1 MQKGLCQSSDQLATH
16 NLPRGISALDGAVRA
31 CWLCSF
37 ILHRPG
43 IFKHVI
49 PFVLLSLTP
58 SNKAVRPPRTGCSR
72 LYCPPASD
80 KAADENRCGQHR
92 HRVHL
97 AAKSSHTLLPGVLQL
112 QLWYQQW
119 QNCCL
124 VRVPEDGPRPSSSA
138 AAQPVLLPT
147 HHVASNMTDTCQK

>member
-1 MQKGLCQSSDQLATH
+1 MQKGLCQSSDQLAAL

-31 CWLCSF
+31 RWLCSF

-58 SNKAVRPPRTGCSR
+58 SNKAVQPPRTGCRR

-80 KAADENRCGQHR
+80 KAADENRRGQHR
-92 HRVHL
+92 HLIAKCPSLQRVH
-97 AAKSSHTLLPGVLQL
+97 KHRSPGLPLRSVRQQL
-112 QLWYQQW
+112 QG
-119 QNCCL
+119 CGC
-124 VRVPEDGPRPSSSA
+124 
-138 AAQPVLLPT
+138 
-147 HHVASNMTDTCQK
+147 HHGTDSCRTAVW